1 MWDGVAPPLSVS
13 CLLPPARYIKTV
25 YHQVQ
30 LYNNCT
36 VVVIV
41 NNTVVSTLDNSRQV
55 RKQERGGSAYGSKL
69 HGTVAKNQ

>member
-1 MWDGVAPPLSVS
+1 VRVVWLQKKKRKKGINRSRVMWDGVAPPLSVS

-36 VVVIV
+36 VVVVVIV
-41 NNTVVSTLDNSRQV
+41 VGHVTVVSTLDNSR
-55 RKQERGGSAYGSKL
+55 
-69 HGTVAKNQ
+69 